1 MKLESLFLLAFY
13 LIPLIAMGIIS
24 HINYKK
30 CRIQFSA
37 ISKGIRFQRK
47 YQMLKS
53 LHRAGRTYE
62 FFRTSPVP
70 GRKR

>member
-1 MKLESLFLLAFY
+1 MKLEPLFLLVFY

-24 HINYKK
+24 HSNYKR
-30 CRIQFSA
+30 CRIKCSA

-53 LHRAGRTYE
+53 LH
-62 FFRTSPVP
+62 P
-70 GRKR
+70 GREGV

>member
-1 MKLESLFLLAFY
+1 MKIESLFLLAFY
-13 LIPLIAMGIIS
+13 LIPLISMGIVS

-37 ISKGIRFQRK
+37 ISNGIRFQRK

-53 LHRAGRTYE
+53 LHSDREG
-62 FFRTSPVP
+62 S
-70 GRKR
+70 

>member
-1 MKLESLFLLAFY
+1 MKFESLFLLAFY

-37 ISKGIRFQRK
+37 ISKGIRFQRM

-53 LHRAGRTYE
+53 LHPDRE
-62 FFRTSPVP
+62 DV
-70 GRKR
+70 

>member
-1 MKLESLFLLAFY
+1 MKIESLFLLALY
-13 LIPLIAMGIIS
+13 LIPLISMGIVS

-30 CRIQFSA
+30 CRIHFSA

-53 LHRAGRTYE
+53 LHSDREGL
-62 FFRTSPVP
+62 
-70 GRKR
+70 

>member
-1 MKLESLFLLAFY
+1 MKIESLFLLALY
-13 LIPLIAMGIIS
+13 LIPLISMGIVS

-53 LHRAGRTYE
+53 LHSDREGL
-62 FFRTSPVP
+62 
-70 GRKR
+70 